1 MDEQELD
8 PLFKRIA
15 EVLADIIP
23 EEWLNVYLYGEVV
36 EGAQTAYFYYQSAS
50 KGEYVYSRR
59 IPELTGISESEYSQ
73 DLKIFKL
80 IPLKN
85 FGQEQNIAKKEIGT
99 NFTMVFAKT
108 GRFHIDFNYD
118 DLSEVDPHE
127 RKTIWNYSQL
137 GIMPK
142 SNSGKEYLD
151 KYLIGPQ

>member
-8 PLFKRIA
+8 SLFTRIA
-15 EVLADIIP
+15 EVVADIIP

-50 KGEYVYSRR
+50 KGEYIYSHR
-59 IPELTGISESEYSQ
+59 IPELTGISESEYSH
-73 DLKIFKL
+73 DFKILVDIIKEL
-80 IPLKN
+80 WTETKHS
-85 FGQEQNIAKKEIGT
+85 QERNWT
-99 NFTMVFAKT
+99 NFTMVLEKT

-118 DLSEVDPHE
+118 DLSEVNPHE

-151 KYLIGPQ
+151 KYLSSLD